1 MGFLRTILA
10 ITVVFAHSP
19 WHGAFVFVG
28 GRNAVQLFYIISG
41 FLISYV
47 INTNTTYRD
56 PWKFYLN
63 RALRIYPIYYVVAL
77 LSLLAV
83 PIWNHK
89 LIDIYRNVP
98 ATADVLLIFSNLFLF
113 GQDWVMFSGVRNSH
127 LVFTPDFLQSDF
139 LLYKGLLVRQAWT
152 LGIELTFY
160 ALAPFILRNN
170 RIVILLIILSL
181 SIRGFLFSIGLGMS
195 DPWTYRFFPA
205 ELSFFLFG
213 ALAHQYLLP
222 MWERF
227 ILLTG
232 LEWIPRAGT
241 YLLICLCLFYFLIPA
256 KEIFKISLLFSVFLT
271 FLPLTFLYQNTSK
284 SDKAVGELSYPIYI
298 GHLFVIMVVGKLIG
312 HHILP
317 TPFMV
322 AMGNVFFSIIFAHY
336 LNKYISSRIEYLRV
350 KVKSL

>member
-19 WHGAFVFVG
+19 WHGGFVFVG

-47 INTNTTYRD
+47 INTNATYRN
-56 PWKFYLN
+56 PWKFYIN

-77 LSLLAV
+77 ISLLVV
-83 PIWNHK
+83 PLWNHK
-89 LIDIYRNVP
+89 LIDIYRNIP
-98 ATADVLLIFSNLFLF
+98 ATADVFLIFSNLFLF
-113 GQDWVMFSGVRNSH
+113 GQDWVMFSGIKNGH
-127 LVFTPDFLQSDF
+127 LVLTSDFLQSDF
-139 LLYKGLLVRQAWT
+139 LLFKGLLVRQAWT
-152 LGIELTFY
+152 LGVELTFY

-213 ALAHQYLLP
+213 ALANQYLLP
-222 MWERF
+222 MWKRF
-227 ILLTG
+227 ILSTG

-241 YLLICLCLFYFLIPA
+241 YILICFCLFYFLIPA
-256 KEIFKISLLFSVFLT
+256 KEIFKAALLFSVFLT

-284 SDKAVGELSYPIYI
+284 SDKAIGELSYPIYI
-298 GHLFVIMVVGKLIG
+298 GHLFAITVVGKLIG

-322 AMGNVFFSIIFAHY
+322 AMGNVFFAIIFAYY
-336 LNKYISSRIEYLRV
+336 LNKYISRRVEYLRV